1 MTSHPTSGGS
11 LIVTRLAWIAVAI
24 LTALLTLGTLIT
36 TYRVGMV
43 DPIWPTEPWF
53 LLNNWHEPS
62 AGYLIEHIHRVAG
75 YLAGLAILATVLAAW
90 HKDPIFVGWIPLLLI
105 SVGIAISM
113 TSIDRIKAR
122 VDPIGA
128 VNLSSLYGGLAL
140 ASLSFLVV
148 LSGWF
153 MRADGSDTGRYTR
166 LAALLAYGAVIVQGL
181 LGGLR
186 VYLNALMGDTLATIH
201 GGFGQCVMALATTTA
216 VLASLNHYQFAEQV
230 TAKRMTRFLGFL
242 LIAVLMQLAW
252 AVVVRHQGSGWA
264 QRLHVLFAVLI
275 SGGLGMAAVMAR
287 EEGARHLRPMIMSLT
302 AVLLVQVTL
311 GVEAWMG
318 KFGTG
323 MPVAPEARTAME
335 ALLRT
340 SHSLIGALFL
350 SMAASAWVRSLLPAI
365 VPSNCHK
372 TTNSHAITEGAFQ

>member
-1 MTSHPTSGGS
+1 MASNDKS
-11 LIVTRLAWIAVAI
+11 LVETRLAWIAVAV
-24 LTALLTLGTLIT
+24 LGVLLTLGTLIT

-53 LLNNWHEPS
+53 LLNNWREPS

-75 YLAGLAILATVLAAW
+75 YLAGFAILATALASWRKA
-90 HKDPIFVGWIPLLLI
+90 PIAVGWIPLVLI
-105 SVGIAISM
+105 SVGIAVAM
-113 TSIDRIKAR
+113 TSIDRVKAR

-128 VNLSSLYGGLAL
+128 VNLSNLYGGVGLAI
-140 ASLSFLVV
+140 LSFLVV
-148 LSGWF
+148 LGGWF
-153 MRADGSDTGRYTR
+153 MRADGTDSGHYTR

-201 GGFGQCVMALATTTA
+201 GGFGQCVMALATATA
-216 VLASLNHYQFAEQV
+216 VLASLNHYQFAEHG
-230 TAKRMTRFLGFL
+230 TSKRMTRFLGFL
-242 LIAVLMQLAW
+242 LIAVLMQLVW

-287 EEGARHLRPMIMSLT
+287 EEGVRYLRPIIMSLT
-302 AVLLVQVTL
+302 AVLLVQVVL
-311 GVEAWMG
+311 GVEAWLG

-323 MPVAPEARTAME
+323 MPLAPEARTVVE

-340 SHSLIGALFL
+340 SHSLVGALFL
-350 SMAASAWVRSLLPAI
+350 ALATSAWVRSLLPATVSRNASI
-365 VPSNCHK
+365 
-372 TTNSHAITEGAFQ
+372 TTDNQIITKGVIQ

>member
-1 MTSHPTSGGS
+1 MTTMASNGKS
-11 LIVTRLAWIAVAI
+11 LVETRLAWIAVAV
-24 LTALLTLGTLIT
+24 LGVLLTLGTLIT

-53 LLNNWHEPS
+53 LLNNWREPS

-75 YLAGLAILATVLAAW
+75 YLAGLAILATALASWRKA
-90 HKDPIFVGWIPLLLI
+90 PIAVGWIPLVLI
-105 SVGIAISM
+105 SVGIAFAM
-113 TSIDRIKAR
+113 TSIDRVKAR

-128 VNLSSLYGGLAL
+128 VNLSNLYGGLGL
-140 ASLSFLVV
+140 AILSFLIV
-148 LSGWF
+148 LGGWL
-153 MRADGSDTGRYTR
+153 MRADGTDFGHYTR
-166 LAALLAYGAVIVQGL
+166 LAALLAYGAVILQGL

-216 VLASLNHYQFAEQV
+216 VLASLNHYQFSEQV
-230 TAKRMTRFLGFL
+230 TSKRMTRFLGFL

-287 EEGARHLRPMIMSLT
+287 EEGARHLRPIIMSLT
-302 AVLLVQVTL
+302 GVLLVQVAL

-323 MPVAPEARTAME
+323 MPVAPEARTATE

-340 SHSLIGALFL
+340 SHSLTGALFL

-365 VPSNCHK
+365 VPSSYAQ
-372 TTNSHAITEGAFQ
+372 TTNNHALTEGAFQ